1 MTGDVVPT
9 ENQISSS
16 RKWSAVVAGAI
27 NLIPVIGV
35 LFWGWSAFSL
45 IFLYWLENVVI
56 GVRTLASIL
65 ANGASG
71 VLNGIGALFIGG
83 FFLVH
88 YGIFCFVHGS
98 FVVGLFGPEAL
109 QAATGPF
116 DLVGAARTLL
126 TTEPNLIWG
135 LASIALWQLVLFGL
149 FLARGEWRTAT
160 PTGLM
165 SEPYP
170 RIVVLHITIIFGG
183 FLLMMLDEPMA
194 GVVMLALVK
203 AAFDVSEA
211 LGRAPFRLSTA
222 DDPATECDPPR

>member
-1 MTGDVVPT
+1 MTGDIVPSAK
-9 ENQISSS
+9 QISSS
-16 RKWSAVVAGAI
+16 QKCSAIVAAAI
-27 NLIPVIGV
+27 NLIPIIGV
-35 LFWGWSAFSL
+35 LFWGWSAFAL

-71 VLNGIGALFIGG
+71 TMNGFGALFIGG

-88 YGIFCFVHGS
+88 YGIFCFVHGT
-98 FVVGLFGPEAL
+98 FVVGLFGSDAL
-109 QAATGPF
+109 QSASAF
-116 DLVGAARTLL
+116 DLVGTARTLL

-135 LASIALWQLVLFGL
+135 LASIALWQVVLFVL

-183 FLLMMLDEPMA
+183 FLLMMLDEPLA

-222 DDPATECDPPR
+222 DDPAAERDPPR